1 MLAAAGAVVAASLVL
16 AGCSSGSSSPAA
28 SDDASGSGGAFPV
41 SIQTAL
47 GTTEIP
53 SQPKRVVA
61 LGWGDA
67 AETALELG
75 VQPSVRA
82 TGSFGG
88 DGVGP
93 WLKDAYTK
101 KPTMIQTLEPSYEQ
115 ILKLKPDLILDT
127 KSSGDKDRYAKLS
140 AIAPTVAIPKGGENY
155 LTTTEQQVDLVSR
168 ALGKESEGK
177 KLLTDLDDA
186 YAAARKAHPEFDGKT
201 AVVGSYTA
209 DGFGAYASKDSRS
222 TFMQQLGFTIPKDV
236 DQQAGDAFSVSL
248 SNENLDLL
256 DADLTVVLPIF
267 VDASKAESDPL
278 FQKVRR
284 CRPGTRSWSTTRRVR
299 TRSRSARRR
308 RSSGRSTACRTSSR
322 RRSADRQPQGEYGR
336 RRVASRD
343 PASPLRA
350 GVR

>member
-67 AETALELG
+67 ETALELG
-75 VQPSVRA
+75 VQPVGASDWL
-82 TGSFGG
+82 GFGG

-168 ALGKESEGK
+168 ALGKESAGK

-278 FQKVRR
+278 FQKV
-284 CRPGTRSWSTTRRVR
+284 PSVQAGHAIVVDDADVSNAFSLGT
-299 TRSRSARRR
+299 
-308 RSSGRSTACRTSSR
+308 TA
-322 RRSADRQPQGEYGR
+322 AIEWALDRLPDEFAKKVG
-336 RRVASRD
+336 
-343 PASPLRA
+343 
-350 GVR
+350 

>member
-1 MLAAAGAVVAASLVL
+1 MIRTSPSARRVRRVLAAAGAVVAASLVL

-67 AETALELG
+67 ETALELG
-75 VQPSVRA
+75 VQPVGASDWLA
-82 TGSFGG
+82 FGG

-101 KPTMIQTLEPSYEQ
+101 KPAIIQTLEPSYER

-155 LTTTEQQVDLVSR
+155 LTTTEQQVDLVAK

-201 AVVGSYTA
+201 AVVGAYTA

-222 TFMQQLGFTIPKDV
+222 TFMQQLGFTIPKAI

-248 SNENLDLL
+248 SEENLDLL
-256 DADLTVVLPIF
+256 DADLTVILPIY
-267 VDASKAESDPL
+267 VEASKAESDPL
-278 FQKVRR
+278 FQKV
-284 CRPGTRSWSTTRRVR
+284 PSVQAGHSIVVDDPDVSAAFSLGT
-299 TRSRSARRR
+299 
-308 RSSGRSTACRTSSR
+308 TA
-322 RRSADRQPQGEYGR
+322 AIEWALDRLPEEFAKKVG
-336 RRVASRD
+336 
-343 PASPLRA
+343 
-350 GVR
+350 

>member
-1 MLAAAGAVVAASLVL
+1 MIRTSPSARRVRRVLAAAGAVVAASLVL

-67 AETALELG
+67 ETALELG
-75 VQPSVRA
+75 VQPVGASDWL
-82 TGSFGG
+82 GFGG

-222 TFMQQLGFTIPKDV
+222 TFMQQLGFTIPKNV

-278 FQKVRR
+278 FQKV
-284 CRPGTRSWSTTRRVR
+284 PSVQAGHSIVVDDADVSNAFSLGT
-299 TRSRSARRR
+299 
-308 RSSGRSTACRTSSR
+308 TA
-322 RRSADRQPQGEYGR
+322 AIEWALDRLPDEFAKKVG
-336 RRVASRD
+336 
-343 PASPLRA
+343 
-350 GVR
+350 